1 MSFKL
6 NYKYY
11 LYICYKK
18 VINSYFKFKI
28 ANKLARKPRNFIAI
42 YRKNL

>member
-1 MSFKL
+1 MIEFLYNKINNANIRYTFIEF

-18 VINSYFKFKI
+18 DVNFYLRFNSV
-28 ANKLARKPRNFIAI
+28 N
-42 YRKNL
+42 